1 MGRSKT
7 RWFSVPSDGAPFT
20 TNEQINFA
28 TNGEWSF
35 PAGTVFVKHFEL
47 STNDSNP
54 NLKRRLETRL
64 LVRDTNGGV
73 YGVTY
78 KWRPDNSDADL
89 LTTSLSEDILITNA
103 SGLRTQTWYYPSPAD
118 CLTCH
123 TPAAHY
129 VLGVK
134 TRQLNGNFTY

>member
-1 MGRSKT
+1 VPYTVNVPLWSDAAIKM
-7 RWFSVPSDGAPFT
+7 RWLSVPNDGGPLT
-20 TNEQINFA
+20 TNEQISFA
-28 TNGEWSF
+28 TNGEWNF

-47 STNDSNP
+47 ATNDTNP

-78 KWRPDNSDADL
+78 KWRPDSSEADL
-89 LTTSLSEDILITNA
+89 LPGSLNEDVIITTA
-103 SGLRTQTWYYPSPAD
+103 SGTRTQTWYYPSPAD

-123 TPAAHY
+123 TPY
-129 VLGVK
+129 SG
-134 TRQLNGNFTY
+134 Y